1 MKRIFLIGI
10 LAMLLSVSW
19 QYSAYAV
26 TSPTFNLDDLE
37 EVEIQ
42 PPQQFYFSGCWG
54 GLPCLTT
61 ENFTRSFNDAFFL
74 ASGAI
79 ALSIFVVGAF
89 LMVISAGNDTLLQA
103 AKRAMKG
110 SLIGLALI
118 VGSYGIYR
126 TIVFLVYH

>member
-1 MKRIFLIGI
+1 LIICVLAIFLASGWQVVQ
-10 LAMLLSVSW
+10 AADGVGDANSVDI
-19 QYSAYAV
+19 
-26 TSPTFNLDDLE
+26 P
-37 EVEIQ
+37 
-42 PPQQFYFSGCWG
+42 PPQQFWFSGCFG
-54 GLPCLTT
+54 SLPCLTPD
-61 ENFTRSFNDAFFL
+61 NFTRSFNDAFFI

-110 SLIGLALI
+110 SLIGLALV

-126 TIVFLVYH
+126 TIVFLLYS